1 MIRYLIAMLIALTGI
16 SPATTPATTTAA
28 TATSFTSVD
37 LFVDTHGQ
45 ALAAYQLEI
54 KTPAHVIV
62 VGIEAG
68 EHAAFAKTPPYYDPA
83 AMGHERVVLAA
94 FSTDHDL
101 PHGRTRI
108 ARLHV
113 MIDGQQPARNYT
125 ANLLVAADAEGKT
138 IIGAAVSVQ

>member
-1 MIRYLIAMLIALTGI
+1 MIRHVIAILIALAGV
-16 SPATTPATTTAA
+16 SPATTPVSTTAVA
-28 TATSFTSVD
+28 GKSFTSVD

-54 KTPAHVIV
+54 KTPAHVTV

-83 AMGHERVVLAA
+83 AMGHQRIVLAA
-94 FSTDHDL
+94 FSTDQDL

-113 MIDGQQPARNYT
+113 MIDGEQPARNYA
-125 ANLLVAADAEGKT
+125 ANLLVAADPDGKT
-138 IIGAAVSVQ
+138 IGGAAVSVQ